1 MKTAFVF
8 PGQASQYPG
17 MGKELYE
24 NHEVARAIFNAADE
38 ALGFSISQLCFEGT
52 ESDLQ
57 LTANTQPA
65 ILTVSIAAFEVLRG
79 MGVTPDYVAGH
90 SLGEYSALVAA
101 GALDFRDAVVLVR
114 KRGTYMQEA
123 VPVGQGAMAA
133 IIGGDYDKV
142 AAICSEVSEDGV
154 CVPANLNSPSQL
166 VIAGHRAAVERALSL
181 IKERKVG
188 RGRMLPVSAPFHSPL
203 MKPAEEAL
211 KVDLEAT
218 TFHNLRYPMVNNV
231 DAAIVTTGEAARDGL
246 IRQVCSAVRWSE
258 SVKMMCSS
266 GVTRF
271 VEVGPKNVLAG
282 LIKQIAEGAEIL
294 NVEDTP
300 SAKRVAAVE

>member
-24 NHEVARAIFNAADE
+24 NHQVARDIFNAADE
-38 ALGFSISQLCFEGT
+38 ALGFSIRELCFEGS

-65 ILTVSIAAFEVLRG
+65 ILTVSVAAFEVLKQ
-79 MGVTPDYVAGH
+79 MGATPDYVAGH

-101 GALDFRDAVVLVR
+101 GALDFKDAVVLVR

-133 IIGGDYDKV
+133 IIGGDYDKI
-142 AAICSEVSEDGV
+142 AAICAEAAQNEV

-166 VIAGHRAAVERALSL
+166 VIAGHQAAVERALNL
-181 IKERKVG
+181 VKERKAG

-203 MKPAEEAL
+203 MRPAEEVL
-211 KVDLEAT
+211 KIDLEAT
-218 TFHNLRYPMVNNV
+218 TFHDLKYPMVNNV
-231 DAAIVTTGEAARDGL
+231 DAAIVTTAEAARDGL
-246 IRQVCSAVRWSE
+246 ARQVCSAVRWSE
-258 SVKMMCSS
+258 SVKVMCAQ
-266 GVTRF
+266 GVSRF
-271 VEVGPKNVLAG
+271 VEVGPKNVLTG
-282 LIKQIAEGAEIL
+282 LIKQIAEGVELL

-300 SAKRVAAVE
+300 SAKRVLE